1 MMLLVVRR
9 NKELKWSNNKI
20 STGRYSFG
28 LKEGRK
34 ESYGTWGR
42 QQRIM
47 YVDDGKFESK
57 TNESI

>member
-34 ESYGTWGR
+34 EGR
-42 QQRIM
+42 NHT
-47 YVDDGKFESK
+47 VPGGDN
-57 TNESI
+57 NE